1 MTPFFRKLQENDEP
15 NQPSLAPNPYQ
26 QPERQHVNQD
36 IRVGEV
42 RATFGHVDRDEQI
55 HRLRFMQEKDPIA
68 SNEQEDDWDDR
79 QSPLNFVILASLVII
94 LVVLGWFGYRWFAN
108 SYNEAPP
115 VLIADES
122 PYKVRPDN
130 PGGMVIP
137 HQDKLIYGRITPQQQ
152 QMPERL
158 LPQPE
163 APVLPEQQV
172 YPQQPQQAYEQLPQ
186 TQILYDQYGNP
197 VTVPVYPQHAMP
209 SQQQAFVSSPQ
220 HQAPQPQM
228 QPMYPQNQ
236 EMMPQPVPQQQVY
249 PQQQNPAP
257 SYVPPATEQQSVQ
270 QQTVVPAEV
279 PKVSN
284 QLSDSEE
291 EIDPLDN
298 LVSNEAS
305 RIEKIDTT
313 KLKLASLNNDSPYA
327 STQAVKK
334 PTIKENVRSAMAVQ
348 GNYRVQLGTFSSE
361 KEAKTE
367 IHRLKGIDGSAFSGK
382 KFIIQK
388 STSSSTGK
396 ILYKVMVGF
405 FPSANQ
411 ANTFKNKLKI
421 HRINGAVVKG

>member
-1 MTPFFRKLQENDEP
+1 MTPFFRKLQENDET

-26 QPERQHVNQD
+26 QQPERQPVNQD
-36 IRVGEV
+36 IRVGDV

-55 HRLRFMQEKDPIA
+55 HRLRFMQEKDPVSA
-68 SNEQEDDWDDR
+68 QEQDDEWNER

-94 LVVLGWFGYRWFAN
+94 LVVLGWFGYRWFAS

-115 VLIADES
+115 ILIADES

-152 QMPERL
+152 QTPERL

-172 YPQQPQQAYEQLPQ
+172 YPQQQPVYEQQPQ

-197 VTVPVYPQHAMP
+197 VTVPIYPPQQSMQQHQSHAPVQHPQPPVYVP
-209 SQQQAFVSSPQ
+209 QQQ
-220 HQAPQPQM
+220 QPVYQQNQ
-228 QPMYPQNQ
+228 QPMP
-236 EMMPQPVPQQQVY
+236 QQVY
-249 PQQQNPAP
+249 PQQPSVAYAP
-257 SYVPPATEQQSVQ
+257 PS
-270 QQTVVPAEV
+270 VVPQPVLPASAGEPEGV
-279 PKVSN
+279 A
-284 QLSDSEE
+284 QDSESDV
-291 EIDPLDN
+291 DPLDS
-298 LVSNEAS
+298 LVSSEAS
-305 RIEKIDTT
+305 RVEKIDTT
-313 KLKLASLNNDSPYA
+313 KLKMASLNNDSPYA
-327 STQAVKK
+327 SAQPVKK
-334 PTIKENVRSAMAVQ
+334 TSAKEDVKSAMATQ
-348 GNYRVQLGTFSSE
+348 GNYRVQLGSFSSE

-367 IHRLKGIDGSAFSGK
+367 VRRLKGIDGSAFSGK

-388 STSSSTGK
+388 STSSASGK

-421 HRINGAVVKG
+421 HRVSGVVVAGK

>member
-1 MTPFFRKLQENDEP
+1 MTPFFRKLQENDDQT
-15 NQPSLAPNPYQ
+15 QPSLAPNPYQ
-26 QPERQHVNQD
+26 QPEQRQPVNQD
-36 IRVGEV
+36 IRVGDV

-55 HRLRFMQEKDPIA
+55 HRLRFMQEKDPIS

-130 PGGMVIP
+130 PGVMVIP

-172 YPQQPQQAYEQLPQ
+172 YQPQQPQPVYEQQPQ

-197 VTVPVYPQHAMP
+197 VTVPIYPQQPAMP
-209 SQQQAFVSSPQ
+209 QQSHMAPAVPAVAPQ
-220 HQAPQPQM
+220 GYVPQPQPVQ
-228 QPMYPQNQ
+228 QPAY
-236 EMMPQPVPQQQVY
+236 QPAPQQMSQVY
-249 PQQQNPAP
+249 PQQQSVAPAP
-257 SYVPPATEQQSVQ
+257 Q
-270 QQTVVPAEV
+270 QQEATQVAPVEAAQE
-279 PKVSN
+279 
-284 QLSDSEE
+284 SES
-291 EIDPLDN
+291 DPLDE
-298 LVSNEAS
+298 LVSSEVS
-305 RIEKIDTT
+305 KSEKIDTT
-313 KLKLASLNNDSPYA
+313 KLKMASLNNDSPYA
-327 STQAVKK
+327 STQPVKK
-334 PTIKENVRSAMAVQ
+334 ASTKDQVKSAVAAQ

-361 KEAKTE
+361 NEAKQE
-367 IHRLKGIDGSAFSGK
+367 IRRLKSIDGSAFSGK

-388 STSSSTGK
+388 TTSSSTGK

-421 HRINGAVVKG
+421 HRVKGAVVKG